1 MGGSETS
8 RVVEAV
14 VATEDWT
21 TDAETGDTELTRD
34 VGTELEG
41 LETTVIDGADADEDE
56 AIADVATV
64 VADDD
69 VERGMKSQ

>member
-1 MGGSETS
+1 
-8 RVVEAV
+8 VEAV

-21 TDAETGDTELTRD
+21 TDAETRDTELTRD
-34 VGTELEG
+34 VGTEVEE